1 MTGDR
6 EDAANWFFTGRW
18 IGLSASGVVLGY
30 TVALGWQALWNS
42 WRLGVDGKYC
52 RDFTW
57 IWLSSKFAAAGA
69 LVRAYDYSAFAAA
82 RAGLVGP
89 PNCVIDH
96 LDYPPTLFLFTRPL
110 GSVPYSIAFALWV
123 GATLSVYLAAVF
135 TILPRPAAVVAA
147 LAPYPV
153 FINVLLGHTGFLTA
167 GLLGLSLATLERG
180 PWLPAVFLGL
190 LAYKPSFGILVPFA
204 LFASRNWR
212 ALFAAAV
219 VGILLG
225 AAAAIAFGAYTWPAF
240 VAALGDRAA
249 SLGADRS
256 LNFWLVS
263 VFGFLRTLGVG
274 APAAWVAQ
282 AAVTSAVALLVCVI
296 WRRPIRYPL
305 KAAALAA
312 GSVLAAPHAFG
323 YDACILTIAVVFI
336 VKDGLEHGFLPR
348 ERMLIAACWAGL
360 LILAGPV
367 PAIVC
372 VVLLALVVRRAAL
385 GGRHDFAT
393 GGPVPLPQGQRG

>member
-1 MTGDR
+1 MTADR
-6 EDAANWFFTGRW
+6 EATRDRFFTGQW
-18 IGLSASGVVLGY
+18 IGLSAIGVVLGY
-30 TVALGWQALWNS
+30 AVALTWQGLWNS
-42 WRLGVDGKYC
+42 WHLGVDGKYC

-57 IWLSSKFAAAGA
+57 IWLSSKFAAVGA
-69 LVRAYDYSAFAAA
+69 LARAYDYSAFAAA

-89 PNCVIDH
+89 PNCIIEH

-110 GSVPYSIAFALWV
+110 GSMPYSVAFALWV
-123 GATLSVYLAAVF
+123 AATMSVYLAAVF

-167 GLLGLSLATLERG
+167 GLLGLSLAALERG
-180 PWLPAVFLGL
+180 PWLSGVFLGF
-190 LAYKPSFGILVPFA
+190 LAYKPPFGILVPFA

-212 ALFAAAV
+212 TFFGATAA
-219 VGILLG
+219 GIVLA
-225 AAAAIAFGAYTWPAF
+225 AAAAIAFGAGTWPAF

-249 SLGADRS
+249 SLGADRQ

-274 APAAWVAQ
+274 GPTAWAAQ
-282 AAVTSAVALLVCVI
+282 AAVTTAVALLVSVL
-296 WRRPIRYPL
+296 WSRPIRYPL

-312 GSVLAAPHAFG
+312 GSMLAAPHAFG
-323 YDACILTIAVVFI
+323 YDACILTIAAAFI
-336 VKDGLEHGFLPR
+336 VRDGLAHGFLPR
-348 ERMLIAACWAGL
+348 EPMLIAACWAGL

-372 VVLLALVVRRAAL
+372 VVLLALVVRRAARC
-385 GGRHDFAT
+385 GPHGFAVR
-393 GGPVPLPQGQRG
+393 PVPLAQGQCR